1 MDKHHKVIE
10 YIAQEFEV
18 DANFYNNKKRLKT
31 YARPRKMLCW
41 TLYNIGGL
49 SMNEVASIVGYAEH
63 TTVLYHIHDYWYMC
77 RSDDDFQEKGFRI
90 IDKANEIYEKG

>member
-10 YIAQEFEV
+10 YIAQEFDV
-18 DANFYNNKKRLKT
+18 DVNFYNNKKRFKN

-49 SMNEVASIVGYAEH
+49 SMNEVANIVGYAEH

-90 IDKANEIYEKG
+90 IDKANEIYEKD